1 MKKHNITLS
10 IALATIFSSSVAF
23 AEAEVTGKIVHE
35 SAAFTDSGT
44 TIGAASSHDGTDIFK
59 SETAARIYID
69 GEADALSEGTTFHVE
84 LQAFTDT
91 RAHGSSKTHESYTQ
105 RDPIREA
112 YLDTQQGDWSIR
124 AGKQQV
130 VWGTADGMKLLD
142 AINPTDYSE
151 MAQNQMEDSRIPV
164 WMINAETTLPTG
176 GDMQMIIS
184 EGKSSHF
191 AGMGNSSTAAI
202 GATPQYTSRDTGAEA
217 FTEHANGDRGHA
229 FIMKGSDTITGFA
242 NGFLNV
248 APALGAVAQKFDQ
261 GAVTELNNGEVLDGV
276 AGAYVSLGGYTM
288 ASVNDFAIGL
298 NVAGGGYSS
307 KNQAKTFASFCA
319 PGASSGAATVTGVQC
334 LSTVANTNQA
344 PSGHEGAGR
353 NEQNLIA
360 ATISA
365 AEWEASKANGTSM
378 FSYMHDT
385 TFATFDAFVNMK
397 SKYVVDHN
405 DDPTFGWRL
414 KDSTKDGMNWSFNVT
429 HGNDTNPF
437 VNMEW
442 QNNAGALLTETVT
455 TATAVSRRQVASAT
469 YETTYYTNQLR
480 VAGGTGNDVGGKAFL
495 NGAATG
501 ATSFAMATTDVA
513 TLVMTEKLNP
523 ITQIGGSFD
532 MAVETVA
539 FGPVVIRGEALYQK
553 DVMSPVVT
561 RESTD
566 GKDLAHGF
574 LVSSV
579 QMVPGDRFK
588 YVLGA
593 DITAMTNMMISAQF
607 IQDMNLDYV
616 DSGSYGSS
624 NADDAT
630 LSGVDWKYT
639 ADMATMSLT
648 NNLNK
653 AEENKEFYSLFL
665 SKPFGASGE
674 HRWNNIYMF
683 EENDGNWNRFD
694 VEFSVNDDTQA
705 TVEWNKYWGDE
716 NTQFGQLKNSSNIQ
730 AGFKYSF

>member
-1 MKKHNITLS
+1 MKKQNLILS
-10 IALATIFSSSVAF
+10 AALAVVFSASTAF

-35 SAAFTDSGT
+35 SASFTDSGT
-44 TIGAASSHDGTDIFK
+44 TIGAASAHGTDVFK
-59 SETAARIYID
+59 SETSARIFID
-69 GEADALSEGTTFHVE
+69 GEASENATYHVE
-84 LQAFTDT
+84 LQGFNDGQANGDY
-91 RAHGSSKTHESYTQ
+91 RNNENYTQ
-105 RDPIREA
+105 RDVLREA
-112 YLDTQQGDWSIR
+112 YVDTELNGFSIR

-164 WMINAETTLPTG
+164 WMINAETTLPAG
-176 GDMQMIIS
+176 GDMQLIIA

-191 AGMGNSSTAAI
+191 AGMGNDSTTAI
-202 GATPQYTSRDTGAEA
+202 GATPSYNPASVEG
-217 FTEHANGDRGHA
+217 FTEHTNGDRGHA
-229 FIMKGSDTITGFA
+229 FIMKGADTITGFA

-276 AGAYVSLGGYTM
+276 AGQYVSLGGYTM
-288 ASVNDFAIGL
+288 ATVNDFAIGL
-298 NVAGGGYSS
+298 NIAGGGYSS
-307 KNQAKTFASFCA
+307 KNQSKTFASFCA
-319 PGASSGAATVTGVQC
+319 PGASSGSATVTGVQC
-334 LSTVANTNQA
+334 LSTIANTAAA
-344 PSGHEGAGR
+344 PSTHQGAGR

-360 ATISA
+360 STVNAD
-365 AEWEASKANGTSM
+365 EWEASKANGTSM

-405 DDPTFGWRL
+405 SDPTLGWRF
-414 KDSTKDGMNWSFNVT
+414 KDATDDGLNWSFNIT
-429 HGNDTNPF
+429 HGNDTNPY
-437 VNMEW
+437 VDMEW
-442 QNNAGALLTETVT
+442 QNSAGALLTETVT
-455 TATAVSRRQVASAT
+455 TATADSRRQVASAT
-469 YETTYYTNQLR
+469 YEATYYTNQLR
-480 VAGGTGNDVGGKAFL
+480 VAGGTVNAVGGKAFL
-495 NGAATG
+495 AGAATG
-501 ATSFAMATTDVA
+501 ATSNAMATTDVA
-513 TLVMTEKLNP
+513 HLVMTEKLNP

-532 MAVETVA
+532 MAVETA
-539 FGPVVIRGEALYQK
+539 SLGPVVFRGEALYQK
-553 DVMSPVVT
+553 DVMSPVIT
-561 RESTD
+561 RESTN
-566 GKDLAHGF
+566 GVDLAHGF

-579 QMVPGDRFK
+579 KMVPGDRFK

-593 DITAMTNMMISAQF
+593 DITAMTNMMVSAQF
-607 IQDMNLDYV
+607 IQDRNLDYV

-624 NADDAT
+624 NADDAST
-630 LSGVDWKYT
+630 SGTDWKYT

-694 VEFSVNDDTQA
+694 VEFSINDDTQA
-705 TVEWNKYWGDE
+705 TVEWNKYWGDA
-716 NTQFGQLKNSSNIQ
+716 NTQFGQLEAASNIQ
-730 AGFKYSF
+730 AGIKYSF